1 MAPAA
6 SEWRLTPRRPLDAI
20 ILNCSIG
27 KRDGL
32 DMNETPVFAPPD
44 SSSAL
49 PGETRPVDLAFL
61 ARQTGGDRALEEEVL
76 RLFARQAS
84 ILGNELRSQTDCETR
99 KRSAHTLK
107 GAARAVGAFSL
118 ADQALRIEE
127 EPENPAPVT
136 ALLREVETVRDYIA
150 SLLR

>member
-1 MAPAA
+1 MN
-6 SEWRLTPRRPLDAI
+6 DA
-20 ILNCSIG
+20 
-27 KRDGL
+27 
-32 DMNETPVFAPPD
+32 PVFAPPD

-76 RLFARQAS
+76 RLFAKQAS
-84 ILGNELRSQTDCETR
+84 VLGNELRSETNCEIR

-118 ADQALRIEE
+118 ADQALLIEND
-127 EPENPAPVT
+127 PGNPAPVT